1 MIRINSQAIYKI
13 SKKLS
18 NVNNFL
24 YGWEQMNKSVKPCI
38 TNRLEKGGIPSAH
51 QVLLKMILKA
61 HVIDMPPPPP
71 KGNVPRECRI
81 FVTKLHGAGPKAA
94 KFDIRET
101 KIVVIVAILCVESM
115 WFQYAKSVI
124 LQLVSFYKASTESM

>member
-24 YGWEQMNKSVKPCI
+24 YGWELMNKSVKPCI

-51 QVLLKMILKA
+51 QVLLKMILNA

-101 KIVVIVAILCVESM
+101 KFFFSNCGNPVCGNHVVPICKKCNIATSFIL
-115 WFQYAKSVI
+115 
-124 LQLVSFYKASTESM
+124 